1 MPFQTIND
9 EITAFNHM
17 YNGYVTC
24 STNETLCTQYNHLN
38 GGNDM
43 TQSAFAGIVDAAYS
57 SLITNMQGIS
67 SGINGATVFDGAG
80 EVEYDSGGAIIV
92 NGVRSSQ
99 YDTNYTKILT
109 DNIKNVKHRNDLES
123 QIKELKNA
131 GGSIYAENKQINDF
145 TIYTNI
151 ILTTMITCGIF
162 IVFSKL

>member
-1 MPFQTIND
+1 MSFQTIND

-24 STNETLCTQYNHLN
+24 STNSLLCTQYNHLN
-38 GGNDM
+38 GGNPM
-43 TQSAFAGIVDAAYS
+43 TQSAFRGIVDAAYS
-57 SLITNMQGIS
+57 NLIGNMKRINSS
-67 SGINGATVFDGAG
+67 SGINGAIVFDGAG
-80 EVEYDSGGAIIV
+80 LAATG
-92 NGVRSSQ
+92 GVRSAQ
-99 YDTNYTKILT
+99 YDNKYTKILT

>member
-24 STNETLCTQYNHLN
+24 STNSALCTQYNHLN
-38 GGNDM
+38 GGTDM
-43 TQSAFAGIVDAAYS
+43 TQSDFEGIVDAAYS
-57 SLITNMQGIS
+57 KLITNMKGINS
-67 SGINGATVFDGAG
+67 SGIDGTSVFDGAVTTNTDTG
-80 EVEYDSGGAIIV
+80 
-92 NGVRSSQ
+92 GVRSAQ

-151 ILTTMITCGIF
+151 ILTTIITCGIF

>member
-38 GGNDM
+38 GGANM
-43 TQSAFAGIVDAAYS
+43 TQSDFEGIVDAAYS
-57 SLITNMQGIS
+57 SLIGNMKRINSS
-67 SGINGATVFDGAG
+67 SGIDGTSVFDGAVTTNTG
-80 EVEYDSGGAIIV
+80 
-92 NGVRSSQ
+92 GVRSTD
-99 YDTNYTKILT
+99 YDNNYTKILT

>member
-1 MPFQTIND
+1 MSFQTIND

-24 STNETLCTQYNHLN
+24 STNSALCAEYNHFN
-38 GGNDM
+38 GGTAM
-43 TQSAFAGIVDAAYS
+43 IQSDFEDIVDAAYS
-57 SLITNMQGIS
+57 TLIGKMKAISS
-67 SGINGATVFDGAG
+67 SGIVGTSVFAGAATTNIDTA
-80 EVEYDSGGAIIV
+80 
-92 NGVRSSQ
+92 GVRSTG
-99 YDTNYTKILT
+99 YDNKYTKILT